1 MKTIFQV
8 LNSAQKNTS
17 DKIVIILGSGF
28 HKQAFGSD
36 SNSITDWGKL
46 LIEIEPKLHLSKD
59 YVVDF
64 ETIVKI
70 NTRNQR
76 TRKKHASL
84 IEREVLKKIADKITQ
99 VKIDRTKQFYPI
111 EIFNSN
117 YVSDVISLNF
127 DTVPERLLTGKSKLK
142 CHYATFTSKTKLTED
157 ERNALLYHQAEGIR
171 FWHPHGT
178 VEKPSSILLGMRR
191 YGQRIQMIE
200 RMRKQ
205 YKSKS
210 KDGSLEIEGSNWYD
224 LLTTRPIIICGASL
238 SNAEWDIWTALVNR
252 SRNYARYPK
261 NQQPIY
267 IMTDDPGMYE
277 ARNPDNVNYFIPIT
291 SKKESFAAQWKK
303 LEELFSK

>member
-1 MKTIFQV
+1 MNFTNLLASI
-8 LNSAQKNTS
+8 LKN
-17 DKIVIILGSGF
+17 KNPKFVVIIGSGF
-28 HKQAFGSD
+28 HSQAFD
-36 SNSITDWGKL
+36 NEKTVLTNWETL
-46 LIEIEPKLHLSKD
+46 LKRVYPKVYLTHD
-59 YVVDF
+59 YTIDF
-64 ETIVKI
+64 ETIVRSK
-70 NTRNQR
+70 TVNQR
-76 TRKKHASL
+76 PRKKYASL
-84 IEREVLKKIADKITQ
+84 IEKEILKKVAEEILKEKYEKNIEN
-99 VKIDRTKQFYPI
+99 YPMK
-111 EIFNSN
+111 IFNAK

-127 DTVPERLLTGKSKLK
+127 DTVPERVLSKKKKFK
-142 CHYATFTSKTKLTED
+142 CLYPQFNSEKELNEL
-157 ERNALLYHQAEGIR
+157 ERNALLYHKVEGIR

-200 RMRKQ
+200 RLRKQ

-210 KDGSLEIEGSNWYD
+210 KDGSLEIEESNWYD

-267 IMTDDPGMYE
+267 IMTDNPGMYE